1 LLLLLWEFGNID
13 AQVIA
18 TIERALNN
26 YCSGYLTKGE
36 KNHTQELW
44 QDCNKNKTL
53 FGKLKSLAMKLFKTR
68 EMGIFEVVDR
78 LLGFALHQFSD
89 TIQFLNATPTEHR
102 WSRLKNFDLVNN
114 LPEEEQNLYHTNM
127 LDNYYPNRPDV
138 LAHLCLYDFIG
149 YYEFKSKPCSH
160 YGTINSLC
168 FQLKNDLG
176 YICKRRKMKV
186 IKIRHIKPVDKNST
200 EDYFHQMLMCF
211 KPWTKESE
219 LSDGCPSFHEAFQK
233 ALSNNLLSNQ
243 FDDYRSNRV
252 KVDQA
257 REISNRIIEK
267 IKNSCFNE
275 EDIDEDIDQFI
286 QVVQLENNN
295 AF

>member
-1 LLLLLWEFGNID
+1 
-13 AQVIA
+13 
-18 TIERALNN
+18 
-26 YCSGYLTKGE
+26 
-36 KNHTQELW
+36 
-44 QDCNKNKTL
+44 
-53 FGKLKSLAMKLFKTR
+53 
-68 EMGIFEVVDR
+68 
-78 LLGFALHQFSD
+78 
-89 TIQFLNATPTEHR
+89 
-102 WSRLKNFDLVNN
+102 
-114 LPEEEQNLYHTNM
+114 
-127 LDNYYPNRPDV
+127 
-138 LAHLCLYDFIG
+138 
-149 YYEFKSKPCSH
+149 
-160 YGTINSLC
+160 
-168 FQLKNDLG
+168 
-176 YICKRRKMKV
+176 MKV